1 MTDLKFSIRVARIL
15 LYGHLALFCFGI
27 ILAAR
32 NDRFDIKDTV
42 HVLLM
47 GFPMLA
53 ATALA
58 GVNHIL
64 TRRTAVDEGNP
75 VHPEVVRITQAVCF
89 GAIGLSFIVYAL
101 PYFDSRLTVDDM
113 KIVIGVVETI
123 LGAYLAKIRDHLFP
137 PNVTG
142 NS

>member
-15 LYGHLALFCFGI
+15 LYGHLALFCFGL
-27 ILAAR
+27 ILAMTSP
-32 NDRFDIKDTV
+32 RFDIKDTV

-58 GVNHIL
+58 GMDYIL
-64 TRRTAVDEGNP
+64 GRRTAVDEGST
-75 VHPEVVRITQAVCF
+75 VHTEVVQMTQVVCF
-89 GAIGLSFIVYAL
+89 GAIVLSFVVYAL
-101 PYFDSRLTVDDM
+101 PYFELPLTVDDM
-113 KIVIGVVETI
+113 KIVIGVVETV

-137 PNVTG
+137 PRVTG
-142 NS
+142 DS